1 MHSQTKRHV
10 SQFFFLLFFLK
21 YPDSTHVET
30 VRFKGGFNTDT
41 HNSYR
46 YRNELDSC
54 VWLPGRLAYF
64 VSSISLS
71 FTLELTD
78 TERFFF
84 NESAAAKQAYKQ
96 TSKQQQQQKRHQFSQ
111 KQPHSNGLIRPLPHF
126 ALCYITMLFLTLV
139 T

>member
-10 SQFFFLLFFLK
+10 SQFFFLLFFLI

-78 TERFFF
+78 TERFFLTKVPLQ
-84 NESAAAKQAYKQ
+84 NKHINKQA
-96 TSKQQQQQKRHQFSQ
+96 
-111 KQPHSNGLIRPLPHF
+111 SNNNNKNAISSHRSNR
-126 ALCYITMLFLTLV
+126 ILTV
-139 T
+139 